1 MDVNSVSSETPVY
14 SPASAPVESSQS
26 APVEQEET
34 TPAPSNTQVDII
46 A

>member
-1 MDVNSVSSETPVY
+1 MDVNSVGTENTAPVY
-14 SPASAPVESSQS
+14 TPASAPVE
-26 APVEQEET
+26 ATPTEQEDT